1 MLLANLFILII
12 GLLGIKYFI
21 KILSVPKAILSP
33 LILVLCVVGSYALNN
48 NYFDVMVMFLAGVIG
63 YFMVKLE
70 FPVSPVI
77 LGLILGPIMESN
89 FRRSLLMS
97 QGNLAVFYTRPI
109 TLVLLIF
116 ALVTLLGPI
125 ISKLIKI
132 SKGKEIINENN

>member
-1 MLLANLFILII
+1 
-12 GLLGIKYFI
+12 
-21 KILSVPKAILSP
+21 
-33 LILVLCVVGSYALNN
+33 
-48 NYFDVMVMFLAGVIG
+48 
-63 YFMVKLE
+63 
-70 FPVSPVI
+70 
-77 LGLILGPIMESN
+77 
-89 FRRSLLMS
+89 MS